1 MKESREQLKKRIICD
16 LKEIR
21 KRGIAWI
28 QKEYGVGFELAKEI
42 YYECEED
49 AEEYERIFFRKRYPL
64 DFFASYLDAYC
75 MYYHEFDLSLI
86 NVSIEALIKEINS
99 RQEEYKLLSEHD
111 KKYSPLPSKI
121 RVLKI
126 QTLMNVE
133 GIKMSKPDIYK
144 SDAKKII
151 IDRDK
156 KIYILPLACLFGSNY
171 LNKVVE
177 EREKNKFS
185 SYEDLRRR
193 TGIPAER
200 IEWLIDNGYIL

>member
-1 MKESREQLKKRIICD
+1 MKESREQLKKRIIDD
-16 LKEIR
+16 LKDIR
-21 KRGIAWI
+21 KKGIARI
-28 QKEYGVGFELAKEI
+28 QKEYGIGFALAKEV
-42 YYECEED
+42 YYEAGESVED
-49 AEEYERIFFRKRYPL
+49 YEHIFFRKRYPL

-99 RQEEYKLLSEHD
+99 KQEEYKLLSDHD
-111 KKYSPLPSKI
+111 KKYSSLPSKI

-126 QTLMNVE
+126 QALMNVE

-144 SDAKKII
+144 SAAEKII

-156 KIYILPLACLFGSNY
+156 RIYLLPLACLFSSNY

-177 EREKNKFS
+177 EREKNKFTS
-185 SYEDLRRR
+185 FEDLRRR